1 MSSPI
6 AQFKVNDEV
15 EGLRILAE
23 LGQGAAS
30 TVYLAQDPKTK
41 QIYSVKHVQRL
52 DAKDDRFL
60 QQAVY
65 EHEVASKLDHPN
77 IRRIH
82 RVIKRKKGFFSLSD
96 VFLIMEML
104 DGVSMDRKPP
114 TNLDDALTLFIQT
127 AEALKHMHSRGYVH
141 ADMKP
146 NNVLIERGPVA
157 KIIDLGQSC
166 KAGTVKPRIQGTPD
180 YIAPEQ
186 VHRQP
191 ITERTDIYNLGATMY
206 WTLTA
211 RNIPTALAKGDS
223 LVSRL
228 DAHLVPKA
236 TPVIE
241 LNANIPPKLS
251 ELIMQCVEPEPD
263 QRPANM
269 GLVVDRLQMIQALL
283 RAKNN
288 ESGAGMAN
296 GKSRGGSGLG
306 MPAAVPSQPEPTRD
320 LGESGLD

>member
-6 AQFKVNDEV
+6 AQYKANDEV

-30 TVYLAQDPKTK
+30 TIYLAQDPKSK
-41 QIYSVKHVQRL
+41 QIYAIKHVQRL
-52 DAKDDRFL
+52 DSKDDRFL

-65 EHEVASKLDHPN
+65 EQEVASKLDHRN
-77 IRRIH
+77 IRKIH
-82 RVIKRKKGFFSLSD
+82 RVIKRKQRFFTLSD
-96 VFLIMEML
+96 VFLVMEML

-127 AEALKHMHSRGYVH
+127 GEALAHMHSRGYIH

-146 NNVLIERGPVA
+146 NNVLIEPGPIA

-166 KAGTVKPRIQGTPD
+166 KVGTVKPRIQGTPD

-211 RNIPTALAKGDS
+211 RNIPTALTKGDS

-228 DAHLVPKA
+228 DAHMVPKA

-241 LNANIPPKLS
+241 LNPSIPPKLS
-251 ELIMQCVEPEPD
+251 ELIMQCIEPEPE
-263 QRPANM
+263 QRPASM
-269 GLVVDRLQMIQALL
+269 ATVVDRLQLIHALL
-283 RAKNN
+283 RAKSG

-296 GKSRGGSGLG
+296 GRSRGGSGVG
-306 MPAAVPSQPEPTRD
+306 MPAPAPAQPAPTRD
-320 LGESGLD
+320 LNESGLS